1 MSPRWQ
7 AWLAFGVV
15 RLGLSPSEFWAL
27 SLTEWLA
34 LVGAVSGPAATPISR
49 SDLAA
54 LMAQFPD
61 NKEARS

>member
-7 AWLAFGVV
+7 AWLVFGVV

-34 LVGAVSGPAATPISR
+34 LVWAVSGPTATPISR

-54 LMAQFPD
+54 LMAKFPD
-61 NKEARS
+61 RKEARS

>member
-7 AWLAFGVV
+7 AWFAFGVV
-15 RLGLSPSEFWAL
+15 RLGLSPSDFWAL

-34 LVGAVSGPAATPISR
+34 LVRAVSEPAASPISR

-54 LMAQFPD
+54 LMAKFPD
-61 NKEARS
+61 EKEARS

>member
-34 LVGAVSGPAATPISR
+34 LVRAVSGAKATPITR
-49 SDLAA
+49 SDLSA
-54 LMAQFPD
+54 LMAKFPD
-61 NKEARS
+61 RKEARS